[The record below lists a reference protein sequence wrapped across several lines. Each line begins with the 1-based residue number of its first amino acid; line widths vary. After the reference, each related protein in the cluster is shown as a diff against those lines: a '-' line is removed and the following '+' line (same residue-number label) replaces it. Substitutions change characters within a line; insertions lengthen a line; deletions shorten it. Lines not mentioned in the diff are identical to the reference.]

1 MGHLDLGKSNET
13 AFQHLH
19 CNLVR
24 QQALLAT
31 YPTGTQKEN
40 KMSFIL
46 KINNINKEENYR
58 DYNKRTRTFM

>member
-13 AFQHLH
+13 AFQPL
-19 CNLVR
+19 LVR

-40 KMSFIL
+40 KMSFVL
-46 KINNINKEENYR
+46 KINNMNKEENYR
-58 DYNKRTRTFM
+58 DYNKRT